1 MAQASVQLIVDA
13 AKAVNPLRK
22 VQRESKKVEGAV
34 RDMNGRL
41 RDSKGR
47 FAAMGREANNAS
59 KKINGFGKALKQA
72 IAAAAVFQTAKF
84 VLVKTAQ
91 LETQT
96 KSLQVLTGSLN
107 DAKDII
113 EELQAFGAVTPFTS
127 AELIETAKRL
137 KAFGFETNQI
147 VDVTKRLGDVA
158 GATGADLGGIATAFG
173 QIQAKGRLQ
182 GEELLQLQE
191 RGVNL
196 QTELQKMYGMT
207 GEEFRKSLEK
217 GKFSAE
223 AVNLA
228 LVRLT
233 EQGGKYADGAIAQSD
248 TLAGKFSTIQDG
260 IGRLATAV
268 GTTLEPA
275 IKFVLDLAIQAV
287 GEITTL
293 LGKGAEARNF
303 GMTQKQLDAID
314 RRASETAETIGKARG
329 YGFLDPRTALLQA
342 QIARDMMRQYGYE
355 TGQLQLP
362 AAEATVA
369 RPVPQLLGG
378 GNGNGRGRKGKSA
391 AEILADQIKAGAELL
406 QQQERTLELSRQD
419 TELQRQLL
427 QIQYD
432 KQDAAAQIKA
442 TAAAS
447 QQEELLTNN
456 SLIASNRENAAIM
469 DYVFERTADA
479 VREGTKL
486 VEERQ
491 KAQAEFKKFF
501 QNELEKEAAAMN
513 ELFKSIG
520 DTITTSIVDALTGAI
535 NGTKKLADVATSLLS
550 TIGRTLL
557 QFGLS
562 SALGSIPGLGA
573 FFGRANGGP
582 VQSGRPYIVGE
593 RGPEL
598 FMPSQSGRVSSNE
611 DMRRL
616 MGRSPASAATQMNFT
631 FETTNI
637 GGTEYVSREQLEL
650 AMATTRRQAA
660 NDGATRGMNMTLDRM
675 QNSPRTRARVGI
687 A

>member
-34 RDMNGRL
+34 RDMNGKL
-41 RDSKGR
+41 KDSKGR
-47 FAAMGREANNAS
+47 FVAMGREANNAS

-72 IAAAAVFQTAKF
+72 IAAAAVFQAAKF

-107 DAKDII
+107 DAKSII

-196 QTELQKMYGMT
+196 QAELQKMYGMT

-217 GKFSAE
+217 GRFSAE

-260 IGRLATAV
+260 IGRLATEV
-268 GTTLEPA
+268 GTRLEPA

-314 RRASETAETIGKARG
+314 RRASETATTIGRLRG
-329 YGFLDPRTALLQA
+329 YMGPLDPRQALLQS

-362 AAEATVA
+362 AAETTTA
-369 RPVPQLLGG
+369 RPVPKLLGG
-378 GNGNGRGRKGKSA
+378 GNGDGNGSGGGGK
-391 AEILADQIKAGAELL
+391 IVADRVNAGAAILL
-406 QQQERTLELSRQD
+406 QQERTLELMRQD
-419 TELQRQLL
+419 TDLQRQLL

-432 KQDAAAQIKA
+432 KQDAAARIRET
-442 TAAAS
+442 TAAK
-447 QQEELLTNN
+447 QQEELLANN
-456 SLIASNRENAAIM
+456 SLIASNRENALIM
-469 DYVFERTADA
+469 DYVFEQTANA
-479 VREGTKL
+479 VKKTTDL
-486 VEERQ
+486 VEARK
-491 KAQAEFKKFF
+491 KAQADFKQFF
-501 QNELEKEAAAMN
+501 KTEMEKEGEAVKQ
-513 ELFKSIG
+513 LFKSIG
-520 DTITTSIVDALTGAI
+520 DAISTSVVDALTGAI
-535 NGTKKLADVATSLLS
+535 QGTQKLADIAINLLS
-550 TIGRTLL
+550 TIGRMLV
-557 QFGLS
+557 QFGLNQ
-562 SALGSIPGLGA
+562 ALGSVPFLQPL
-573 FFGRANGGP
+573 FGRANGGP
-582 VQSGRPYIVGE
+582 VQGGRPYIVGE

-598 FMPSQSGRVSSNE
+598 FMPSQSGQISSNE

-616 MGRSPASAATQMNFT
+616 MGRSPVGGAAQMNFT

-660 NDGATRGMNMTLDRM
+660 NDGAQRGMSMTLDRM
-675 QNSPRTRARVGI
+675 QNSPRTRSRLGI